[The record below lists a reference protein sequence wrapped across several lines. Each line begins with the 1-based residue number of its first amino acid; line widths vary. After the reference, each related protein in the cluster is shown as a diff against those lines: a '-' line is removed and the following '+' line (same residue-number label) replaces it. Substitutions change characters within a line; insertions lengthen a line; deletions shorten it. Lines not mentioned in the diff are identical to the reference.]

1 MLSRAG
7 HPALAPAKVNLTLH
21 LTGRRADGYHQLD
34 SLVVFAGIADRLTA
48 RLAPGLS
55 LSVSGPFAEGVPGD
69 ASNLILR
76 AATLLREARGVG
88 TGAALSLEKHL
99 PHAAGLGGGSS
110 DAAAALALLA
120 KLWRVAPL
128 DPTDPRV
135 LALGAD
141 VPVCMS
147 APCSVRMTGIG
158 ETLSP
163 VPALPA
169 AGLVLVNPRVNV
181 PTRDVFAALANTENA
196 GMEALPAKPNLDRL
210 TAWLGRQ
217 RNDLTAAAVTL
228 APEIGQVLEVLTA
241 QPRVRWAGMSGSGA
255 TCVGLVADVDAARR
269 TAQAIQLREP
279 TWWVVAAP
287 LLG

>member
-1 MLSRAG
+1 MPSRAG

-21 LTGRRADGYHQLD
+21 VTGRRADGYHQLD
-34 SLVVFAGIADRLTA
+34 SLVVFAGIADRLAA
-48 RLAPGLS
+48 RLAPDLN
-55 LSVSGPFAEGVPGD
+55 LSVNGPFAEGVPSDG
-69 ASNLILR
+69 SNLVLR
-76 AATLLREARGVG
+76 AAALLREARGVS
-88 TGAALSLEKHL
+88 TGAAISLEKHL
-99 PHAAGLGGGSS
+99 PHPAGLGGGSS

-120 KLWRVAPL
+120 ELWRVAPL
-128 DPTDPRV
+128 DATDPRV

-147 APCSVRMTGIG
+147 SPRPVRMTGIG

-181 PTRDVFAALANTENA
+181 PTRDVFAALAGTENA
-196 GMEALPAKPNLDRL
+196 AMEALPARLNLDRL

-228 APEIGQVLEVLTA
+228 APEIGQVLDVLTA
-241 QPRVRWAGMSGSGA
+241 QPKVRWAGMSGSGA
-255 TCVGLVADVDAARR
+255 TCVGLVSDVDAARR